1 MPSHLVRSGRSDP
14 APPAPVGGPDAPYRA
29 GRGRGING
37 IYLTSVRRSNMNG
50 SDADGGNAREGGT
63 RNGAP
68 GGESNGS
75 TAAGDAG
82 RAGSPAVGDPVI
94 RPAVDD
100 AGAVPTAA
108 DVSLNGA
115 DRAERPDRVSSV
127 LVAVGP
133 GPHSGA
139 TVDVAR
145 EIADATDAWLELFH
159 VVPSDA
165 ALADAA
171 PDDDASGTVA
181 PAGAADPDYAAAGE
195 RLLDAAEDRLT
206 GFDRADR
213 WLVEDRTAAGAVVEQ
228 SAYYDLVVVGAP
240 TTGTVGRFVFGS
252 TTDTVVGD
260 AEVPVVVVEADGS
273 TALDAE

>member
-1 MPSHLVRSGRSDP
+1 
-14 APPAPVGGPDAPYRA
+14 
-29 GRGRGING
+29 
-37 IYLTSVRRSNMNG
+37 MNG
-50 SDADGGNAREGGT
+50 SDADGGSTGKGGA
-63 RNGAP
+63 RNGGAR
-68 GGESNGS
+68 GGSSDS
-75 TAAGDAG
+75 TASGGSAAVD
-82 RAGSPAVGDPVI
+82 SPAVGESVI
-94 RPAVDD
+94 GPAVDD
-100 AGAVPTAA
+100 ASDVPAAA

-139 TVDVAR
+139 TVDVAKA
-145 EIADATDAWLELFH
+145 IAAATDAWLELFH

-165 ALADAA
+165 ALADADPGDDATGTVADA
-171 PDDDASGTVA
+171 PDD
-181 PAGAADPDYAAAGE
+181 AADTDYDAAGE
-195 RLLDAAEDRLT
+195 RLLDAAESRLG

-228 SAYYDLVVVGAP
+228 SPYYDLVVVGAP

-260 AEVPVVVVEADGS
+260 AEVPVVVVEAAGS

>member
-1 MPSHLVRSGRSDP
+1 
-14 APPAPVGGPDAPYRA
+14 
-29 GRGRGING
+29 
-37 IYLTSVRRSNMNG
+37 MNG
-50 SDADGGNAREGGT
+50 SDADGGST
-63 RNGAP
+63 RNGGAR
-68 GGESNGS
+68 GGSSDS
-75 TAAGDAG
+75 TASGDSA
-82 RAGSPAVGDPVI
+82 APADPPGVGDTVI

-100 AGAVPTAA
+100 AGDVSAAA
-108 DVSLNGA
+108 DVSLKGA
-115 DRAERPDRVSSV
+115 DRADRPDRVSSV

-145 EIADATDAWLELFH
+145 EVAAATDAWLELFH

-165 ALADAA
+165 ALADADSA
-171 PDDDASGTVA
+171 EDAAGTVA
-181 PAGAADPDYAAAGE
+181 AVGDADDTDYAAAGR
-195 RLLDAAEDRLT
+195 RLLDAAEDRLG

-213 WLVEDRTAAGAVVEQ
+213 WLVEDRTAAGAIVEQ

-273 TALDAE
+273 TALDAA